1 MFFNIYNSYLGMS
14 RNYINYDKNTT
25 AETSTEPSHLNNLLT
40 ILKTYLES
48 VRGFIVN
55 NFYV

>member
-14 RNYINYDKNTT
+14 RNYINYAKNTT
-25 AETSTEPSHLNNLLT
+25 AEISAKPSHFNNLLT

-55 NFYV
+55 NFYF